1 MQIDVK
7 EAAELFA
14 VSEKTIYRWIKAGS
28 LPGYRVQ
35 GQYRFNRAELLEWAT
50 SRSIPIDPSLFA
62 ETPAEGVDG
71 PTAPIA
77 LAAAL
82 RAGGIHR
89 GVRGTGK
96 EQALAA
102 IVELVP
108 LPASVD
114 RQFLLRIL
122 LSRESLGS
130 TGIGDGIA
138 IPHVRNPIVLHV
150 TTPTVTLC
158 FLEHPIDFASLDGK
172 PVHTLFTIVT
182 PSVRSHLQLLSRLTH
197 ALRAPAFRET
207 IGRQS
212 DADAILA
219 AAADVD
225 RALTTAPAAP
235 AARSES
241 SR

>member
-1 MQIDVK
+1 MQIDVR
-7 EAAELFA
+7 EAAVLFA

-50 SRSIPIDPSLFA
+50 SRSISIDPALFS
-62 ETPAEGVDG
+62 ETPGEGVDT
-71 PTAPIA
+71 PTAP

-82 RAGGIHR
+82 EAGGIHR
-89 GVRGTGK
+89 GVCGSGK
-96 EQALAA
+96 AEALAA
-102 IVELVP
+102 IVELIP
-108 LPASVD
+108 MPASID
-114 RQFLLRIL
+114 RKFLLHVL

-150 TTPTVTLC
+150 STPTVTLC

-182 PSVRSHLQLLSRLTH
+182 PSIRSHLQLLSRLAH
-197 ALRAPAFRET
+197 ALRTPAFRET

-212 DADAILA
+212 DTDAILA
-219 AAADVD
+219 AAAEVD
-225 RALTTAPAAP
+225 RALGANSAT
-235 AARSES
+235 REES
-241 SR
+241 TR

>member
-1 MQIDVK
+1 MQIDVR

-50 SRSIPIDPSLFA
+50 SRSIPIDPALFEERPVEGA
-62 ETPAEGVDG
+62 DALPA
-71 PTAPIA
+71 AIS

-82 RAGGIHR
+82 ETGGIHR
-89 GVRGTGK
+89 GVHGDGK
-96 EQALAA
+96 PETLAT

-108 LPASVD
+108 LPPSVD
-114 RQFLLRIL
+114 RKLLLHVL

-138 IPHVRNPIVLHV
+138 IPHVRNPIVLHA
-150 TTPTVTLC
+150 TTPTITLC
-158 FLEHPIDFASLDGK
+158 FLEHPIDFASLDGR
-172 PVHTLFTIVT
+172 PVHTLFTIVA
-182 PSVRSHLQLLSRLTH
+182 PSIWSHLQLLSRLAH
-197 ALRAPAFRET
+197 ALRAPMFREV
-207 IGRQS
+207 IGRQ
-212 DADAILA
+212 ADDGTILA
-219 AAADVD
+219 AAAELD
-225 RALTTAPAAP
+225 RALGSGP
-235 AARSES
+235 AAREKR

>member
-1 MQIDVK
+1 MQIDVR

-35 GQYRFNRAELLEWAT
+35 GQYRFNREELLEWAT
-50 SRSIPIDPSLFA
+50 SRSIPIDPVLFEEA
-62 ETPAEGVDG
+62 PAEGADA
-71 PTAPIA
+71 APPPLA

-82 RAGGIHR
+82 EAGGIHR
-89 GVRGTGK
+89 NVRGTGK
-96 EQALAA
+96 VEVLAA
-102 IVELVP
+102 VVELVP
-108 LPASVD
+108 LPRSVD
-114 RQFLLRIL
+114 REFLLHVL

-138 IPHVRNPIVLHV
+138 IPHVRNPIVLHA

-182 PSVRSHLQLLSRLTH
+182 PSIRSHLQLLSRLAH
-197 ALRAPAFRET
+197 ALRTPAFHEA
-207 IGRQS
+207 IGGRS
-212 DADAILA
+212 DTDAILA

-225 RALTTAPAAP
+225 RVLGAV
-235 AARSES
+235 R
-241 SR
+241 